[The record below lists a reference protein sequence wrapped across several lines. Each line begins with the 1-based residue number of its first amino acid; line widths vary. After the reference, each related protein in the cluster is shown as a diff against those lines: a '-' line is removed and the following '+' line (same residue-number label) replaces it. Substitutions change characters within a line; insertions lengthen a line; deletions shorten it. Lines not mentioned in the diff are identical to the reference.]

1 MLKATIIA
9 VAATVLAVGSAWGQS
24 TSYHGANGQYVGRG
38 QRTC

>member
-9 VAATVLAVGSAWGQS
+9 AAATVLTVGSAWGQS
-24 TSYHGANGQYVGRG
+24 TSYYGANGRYVGRG